1 MLTILN
7 FTYLSLWLPWTTHS
21 RYYHPRSMTF
31 YLEWIS
37 TIKRLL
43 NPSKTEF
50 LLIGTK
56 PQRLKFSNI
65 TSLTLGD
72 TIIPV
77 SSSAR
82 NLGFIFDSDLS
93 FSKQINSVC
102 KSCHYHIRDLRR
114 IRHLLSPS
122 IAITLANSLVSSKLD
137 YCNSLYF
144 GISTKNLSKLQRI
157 QNSLARAI
165 TFTSKRQHISPVL
178 KDLHWLPVKE
188 RIDFKIC
195 LLTYKSLKNH
205 QPVYLHETLSIPSHS
220 IFTRSSQSRAL
231 SKHVTHTNAGSRA
244 FSVAAPKLWNL
255 LPPSIRTAP
264 SIPTFRSRLKTHLFR
279 QAYPP

>member
-1 MLTILN
+1 MNLN
-7 FTYLSLWLPWTTHS
+7 KL
-21 RYYHPRSMTF
+21 
-31 YLEWIS
+31 
-37 TIKRLL
+37 LL

-122 IAITLANSLVSSKLD
+122 VAITLANSLVSSKLD

-255 LPPSIRTAP
+255 DLSSFHPYCPINSNFQ
-264 SIPTFRSRLKTHLFR
+264 IPTQNPPF
-279 QAYPP
+279 QASLSSIAPLPCPWTNFSDLIGTVPYFNLTQIYGSAIE

>member
-1 MLTILN
+1 MILDA
-7 FTYLSLWLPWTTHS
+7 FVTSCHHQLQLLWLIL
-21 RYYHPRSMTF
+21 F
-31 YLEWIS
+31 
-37 TIKRLL
+37 
-43 NPSKTEF
+43 
-50 LLIGTK
+50 
-56 PQRLKFSNI
+56 
-65 TSLTLGD
+65 
-72 TIIPV
+72 
-77 SSSAR
+77 
-82 NLGFIFDSDLS
+82 
-93 FSKQINSVC
+93 
-102 KSCHYHIRDLRR
+102 
-114 IRHLLSPS
+114 
-122 IAITLANSLVSSKLD
+122 VSSKLD